1 MSLKVSEREGGVQ
14 LDVHVVP
21 RASRSK
27 VVGVHDGSLKVALAA
42 PPVDGA
48 ANEALIALLAQLLG
62 RPKSAVRLVRGQSSR
77 RKTLAVDG
85 VDVAQVLAL
94 VPASA

>member
-1 MSLKVSEREGGVQ
+1 MSLKISERGGAVQ
-14 LDVHVVP
+14 FDVHVVP

-48 ANEALIALLAQLLG
+48 ANEALIALFASLLG
-62 RPKSAVRLVRGQSSR
+62 KPKSAVRLVRGQTSR
-77 RKTLAVDG
+77 RKTVAVEG
-85 VDVAQVLAL
+85 VDVAQVEAL
-94 VPASA
+94 VPAPA